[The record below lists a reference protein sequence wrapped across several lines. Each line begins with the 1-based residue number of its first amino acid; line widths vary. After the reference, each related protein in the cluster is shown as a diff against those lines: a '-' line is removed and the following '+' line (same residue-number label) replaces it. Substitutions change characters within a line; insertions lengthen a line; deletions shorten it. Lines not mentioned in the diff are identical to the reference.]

1 MYFIYNI
8 LVPLIALIFSP
19 VIALAFIIQPKFR
32 AGFWKKIGFY
42 FYPQDERETIIF
54 HAVSVGETNAI
65 EALIKKYRECNPDK
79 RIVLT
84 TTTKTGQEV
93 AIKKLAET
101 VDIVTYFPY
110 DFVFSVN
117 AFLNHFK
124 PSKIVIAETEIW
136 PCFLSSANKKGIK
149 VYTVNGRISPRSY
162 NGYKKFGVFFV
173 PILDNYEKLLMQSKD
188 DAKRIIDI
196 GAYEP
201 KVKVMG
207 NLKYDITPNMTIQ
220 EVKSLWLDMG
230 VEKSKVFIAASTHQG
245 EDEIVLEAFTKA
257 KSKIPELKFLIA
269 PRHPQRFEKVESLLR
284 ASGFKYGKRSENA
297 NFIEKDIIMLDTM
310 GELSKMF
317 AICHVAFIGGSFSN
331 TGGHNPLE
339 ANIWGKPVLSG
350 PNIFNFKE
358 VYNLV
363 LDKKAGKIVKNS
375 NDLLNELLLYIE
387 SAATY
392 KVACTG
398 AASIFEENN
407 GAIDFV
413 LNEI

>member
-101 VDIVTYFPY
+101 VDIITYFPY

-339 ANIWGKPVLSG
+339 ANIWGKPALSG

-398 AASIFEENN
+398 AANIFAENK

>member
-8 LVPLIALIFSP
+8 LVPLIALLFSP
-19 VIALAFIIQPKFR
+19 IIALALIIQPKFR

-42 FYPQDERETIIF
+42 FYPKDERETIIF
-54 HAVSVGETNAI
+54 HAVSVGEINAI
-65 EALIKKYRECNPDK
+65 EALIKKYRKNNQEK

-84 TTTKTGQEV
+84 TTTKTGHEV
-93 AIKKLAET
+93 AVKKLADT
-101 VDIVTYFPY
+101 VDIITYFPY

-117 AFLNHFK
+117 AFLNNFK
-124 PSKIVIAETEIW
+124 PSKIIIAETEIW
-136 PCFLSSANKKGIK
+136 PCFLSSANKKKIK

-173 PILDNYEKLLMQSKD
+173 PILDNYEKLLMQSKN

-230 VEKSKVFIAASTHQG
+230 VEKSKVFVAASTHQG
-245 EDEIVLEAFTKA
+245 EDEIVLEAFAKA
-257 KSKIPELKFLIA
+257 KVKIPELKFLIA

-317 AICHVAFIGGSFSN
+317 AICYVAFIGGSFSN

-398 AASIFEENN
+398 AASIFAENK